1 MWWYGYGWW
10 WWWLAFLIIFFLFP
24 LGYGWG
30 YRGWGPWPRRR
41 PTVFTIAS
49 GEEDI
54 GWGVIGVLMWVVV
67 ILAIIWLIA
76 AISWHR

>member
-1 MWWYGYGWW
+1 
-10 WWWLAFLIIFFLFP
+10 
-24 LGYGWG
+24 
-30 YRGWGPWPRRR
+30 
-41 PTVFTIAS
+41 VFTIAS

>member
-1 MWWYGYGWW
+1 
-10 WWWLAFLIIFFLFP
+10 
-24 LGYGWG
+24 
-30 YRGWGPWPRRR
+30 
-41 PTVFTIAS
+41 VSTIAS